1 MPTYEVNSP
10 DGKTY
15 KVNAP
20 EGSTEQD
27 AISYVQREFY
37 GPKEVSM
44 PANKE
49 GFGEALNREVR
60 DIPRQ
65 LGLTARYGIEGVGGT
80 LDMLA
85 SPFRAGLNA
94 ILPNKPGGGPAI
106 QGNTGEAIANAI
118 GLPSPRTKIENIS
131 SEISKMLAGG
141 AGLLGASRIASSL
154 PGITGKVAG
163 LLAQNPAQQL
173 QSAVGAG
180 AAGGY
185 VKETGGN
192 PLSQTLA
199 AVAGGVAA
207 PLGMSAVKAI
217 PQAAKG
223 AVEFLAPGMAAKPQ
237 NLDQVD
243 ITISNLLKPSGV
255 AIGDLSASV
264 RNQLREDVASAMK
277 SGGQLDYAALR
288 RLADYRMT
296 GATPTRATVTLDP
309 ADITRQ
315 KNAAKFGIN
324 SADPKLQ
331 QLGQIENANNR
342 ALIGRMNDLGGTPED
357 SIAAAGK
364 VMGVLDRQNTAAKKN
379 ISDLYT
385 AAREAAGRDIPL
397 DRESFVLDAYGRLA
411 KENKGAFLPAEV
423 QRLLES
429 IRAGTIKVGDQ
440 AMPTPFTIDTID
452 NLKTVLSNA
461 AMSKDGNTRSA
472 VRLVRD
478 ALDDI
483 KVAPQGRNVGGNQ
496 VADPALLEQMQN
508 RATGMSKEALDA
520 FDAARKA
527 NRQWMS
533 IVDRVPALQA
543 VREGVE
549 PDKFVNDFIIG
560 SGTKASVMDAAKLK
574 SMVSN
579 SPEAMQAIRGQII
592 SHLKS
597 KALGGASDE
606 VGNISQSNLNRA
618 MQSIGDRKLALFF
631 SKGEVEQI
639 KAIARVASYEQVQPR
654 GSAVNNSNTAGAALA
669 TLFDKLANS
678 PLLGKIPLAPQIAGN
693 VSASL
698 TARKA
703 LNAPSATVI
712 PKQSMGASPFLLP
725 ALAGSGLLAE

>member
-1 MPTYEVNSP
+1 MPKYEVVAP
-10 DGKTY
+10 DGQKFD
-15 KVNAP
+15 VNAP
-20 EGSTEQD
+20 EGASEQD
-27 AISYVQREFY
+27 AIKYVQDNFY
-37 GPKEVSM
+37 GAKKVEMPAPKESFGQSM
-44 PANKE
+44 
-49 GFGEALNREVR
+49 NREIS

-65 LGLTARYGIEGVGGT
+65 IGLTARYGLEGIGGT

-85 SPFRAGLNA
+85 SPMRAGLNA
-94 ILPNKPGGGPAI
+94 VLPDDMQI
-106 QGNTGEAIANAI
+106 RGNTGEAIANSAS
-118 GLPSPRTKIENIS
+118 LPSPQTKIEKIVA
-131 SEISKMLAGG
+131 EPTKLLAGS
-141 AGLLGASRIASSL
+141 AGLLGGARAVSAL
-154 PGITGKVAG
+154 PGVTGEVAG

-173 QSAVGAG
+173 QSATGAG
-180 AAGGY
+180 LAGGY
-185 VKETGGN
+185 VKEEGGN

-207 PLGMSAVKAI
+207 PLGVSAVKSI

-223 AVEFLAPGMAAKPQ
+223 AVEFLAPGIAAKPQ
-237 NLDQVD
+237 NLDQID
-243 ITISNLLKPSGV
+243 IAITNLLKPSGLNIDDL
-255 AIGDLSASV
+255 AISV
-264 RNQLREDVASAMK
+264 RNQLRDDVGKALK
-277 SGGQLDYAALR
+277 SGGQLDESALR

-296 GATPTRATVTLDP
+296 GTTPTRATVTLDP

-342 ALIGRMNDLGGTPED
+342 TLIGRLSDLGGKQED
-357 SIAAAGK
+357 SISAAGK
-364 VMGVLDRQNTAAKKN
+364 VMGVLDRQNTAAKKK

-411 KENKGAFLPAEV
+411 KENKGAFLPTEV

-440 AMPTPFTIDTID
+440 EMATPFTVDTID

-483 KVAPQGRNVGGNQ
+483 KIAPQGRNVGGNQ
-496 VADPALLEQMQN
+496 VADPAMLAQMQSK
-508 RATGMSKEALDA
+508 ATGMSSEALKA
-520 FDAARKA
+520 FDSARKA

-560 SGTKASVMDAAKLK
+560 NGTKASVMDTAKLK

-579 SPEAMQAIRGQII
+579 SPEAMQAIRGQIV

-597 KALGGASDE
+597 KAMGGASDE
-606 VGNISQSNLNRA
+606 VGTISQSRLNQA
-618 MQSIGDRKLALFF
+618 MQSIGDRKLSLFF
-631 SKGEVEQI
+631 SKEEVEQI

-678 PLLGKIPLAPQIAGN
+678 PLIGKIPLAPQIAGN

-703 LNAPSATVI
+703 LNAPAATVI
-712 PKQSMGASPFLLP
+712 PPQRPMASTYLLP
-725 ALAGSGLLAE
+725 TMAGAGLLSE